1 MENQASQHT
10 PQAHAREAQLPD
22 DFAKRL
28 ATKIIVT
35 NERERDSDKAMEG
48 VSRLIMRNLSQSG
61 RERLFMDTL
70 DILLEIEETSR
81 YAGIAWV
88 SVALEHQGEPQ
99 YEQFMGRVVD
109 ALIEDHTHIVRPPL
123 ELDRRRRFSYF
134 AGHMGRVFIAMMN
147 INSELYEVVNLI
159 YSRIIR
165 REMELEN
172 QRSDEAASSARRI
185 IMTQQAKGPTAAK
198 KLYDEIVDYIHARGE
213 FKSESLN
220 QQNPNE
226 FMAILADRM
235 RATRRYVIQDI
246 MNRSALSRKK
256 EAEKELSERLAS
268 AEDIIL
274 TRETFKKA
282 LNLFWTEKRY
292 NFKFLAVE
300 KVRVTVQVIA
310 VVAGVYH
317 FLVGYLGIYG
327 MLWWEGAVVALGMY
341 IFGRVFCSRQ
351 AFQRFFPNDV
361 SKELE
366 VVVGSVTPTL
376 RKMSKQQMD
385 AFLIRQ
391 VKDPTNLNLLFILP
405 EFLRYVFAV
414 MPERHS
420 TIVTTN
426 ELSDLM
432 ETMELDIART
442 LRNAAPP
449 PPPI

>member
-10 PQAHAREAQLPD
+10 PEAHALSAQLPE

-28 ATKIIVT
+28 ATKIVVT
-35 NERERDSDKAMEG
+35 NERERDPEKA
-48 VSRLIMRNLSQSG
+48 VQDVARLIMRNVSQPG
-61 RERLFMDTL
+61 RERLFADTAE
-70 DILLEIEETSR
+70 ILLEGEETRR
-81 YAGIAWV
+81 YAAIGWV
-88 SVALEHQGEPQ
+88 SVTLDHQGEPR
-99 YEQFMGRVVD
+99 YEQFVGRVVD
-109 ALIEDHTHIVRPPL
+109 ALIFDHTNIVRPPV
-123 ELDRRRRFSYF
+123 ELDRRRRFSFY
-134 AGHMGRVFIAMMN
+134 AGYLGRVFIAMMD

-172 QRSDEAASSARRI
+172 QRSEEATSSARRI
-185 IMTQQAKGPTAAK
+185 IMTQQQKGPTAAK

-246 MNRSALSRKK
+246 MNRQALSRKK
-256 EAEKELSERLAS
+256 EAEKELSERLAA

-274 TRETFKKA
+274 ARDTFKKA

-300 KVRVTVQVIA
+300 KVRVTLQVSAIL
-310 VVAGVYH
+310 VGIVH
-317 FLVGYLGIYG
+317 FLVGYLGLYG
-327 MLWWEGAVVALGMY
+327 MLWWEGLAVALIMY
-341 IFGRVFCSRQ
+341 VFARIFCSRH
-351 AFQRFFPNDV
+351 AFQRFFPSDV

-376 RKMSKQQMD
+376 RKMSKGQMD

-391 VKDPTNLNLLFILP
+391 VKDPANLNLLFIMP
-405 EFLRYVFAV
+405 EFMKYVFAV
-414 MPERHS
+414 MPERHN
-420 TIVTTN
+420 TIVTTD

-442 LRNAAPP
+442 LRAAAPP

>member
-1 MENQASQHT
+1 MENQASQYS
-10 PQAHAREAQLPD
+10 PAAHALNAQLPE

-28 ATKIIVT
+28 ATKIVVT
-35 NERERDSDKAMEG
+35 NERERDPEKAVED
-48 VSRLIMRNLSQSG
+48 VSRLVMRNLSQPG
-61 RERLFMDTL
+61 RERLFVDTV
-70 DILLEIEETSR
+70 DILLEGAETHR

-88 SVALEHQGEPQ
+88 AVTLDHQNEPR
-99 YEQFMGRVVD
+99 YEQFVGRVVD
-109 ALIEDHTHIVRPPL
+109 ALIFDHTHMVRPPL

-134 AGHMGRVFIAMMN
+134 AGMLGRVFIAMMD

-172 QRSDEAASSARRI
+172 QKAEEAASSARRI
-185 IMTQQAKGPTAAK
+185 IMTQQQKGPTAAK

-246 MNRSALSRKK
+246 MNRQALSRKK
-256 EAEKELSERLAS
+256 EAEKELSERLAA

-274 TRETFKKA
+274 ARETFKKA

-300 KVRVTVQVIA
+300 KVRVTVQVMAIIVGIA
-310 VVAGVYH
+310 H

-327 MLWWEGAVVALGMY
+327 MLWWEGVLVAVGMY
-341 IFGRVFCSRQ
+341 LYARFLGSRP
-351 AFQRFFPNDV
+351 AFRRFFPDDV

-366 VVVGSVTPTL
+366 VVVGSITPTF
-376 RKMSKQQMD
+376 RKMSKEQLD

-391 VKDPTNLNLLFILP
+391 VKDQDNFLLLPIFP
-405 EFLRYVFAV
+405 EFLKYVFAV
-414 MPERHS
+414 MPDRKN
-420 TIVTTN
+420 TIIKMD
-426 ELSDLM
+426 E
-432 ETMELDIART
+432 
-442 LRNAAPP
+442 
-449 PPPI
+449 